1 MFSLANSEAINKAAT
16 MSSREVA
23 DLTGSSIS
31 TFWTIVEKCSIRS
44 KFNRPTFRLITKTS
58 AGAPIRSFC

>member
-31 TFWTIVEKCSIRS
+31 TFWTIVENVRFAQNSIG
-44 KFNRPTFRLITKTS
+44 RLF
-58 AGAPIRSFC
+58 G